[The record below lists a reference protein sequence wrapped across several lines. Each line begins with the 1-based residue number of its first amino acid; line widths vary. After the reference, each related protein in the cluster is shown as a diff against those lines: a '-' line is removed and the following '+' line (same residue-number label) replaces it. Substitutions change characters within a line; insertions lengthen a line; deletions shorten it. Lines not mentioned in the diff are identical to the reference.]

1 MEITHV
7 ATHLQE
13 RPKCTV
19 SKDYLIR
26 YRNSCGLDEDDL
38 ESSSG
43 AWRRDED
50 PTEDKEMEYQP
61 SSIKVGYLYHYLPL
75 SGIIFGQTEFCWDL
89 YKKRQSILMLERFI
103 GSRVRQRKNQS
114 FSVT

>member
-19 SKDYLIR
+19 NKDYLIR

-38 ESSSG
+38 EGSSG
-43 AWRRDED
+43 AWRQDED
-50 PTEDKEMEYQP
+50 PTEDKAMEYQS
-61 SSIKVGYLYHYLPL
+61 SSIKVRYLYYYLL
-75 SGIIFGQTEFCWDL
+75 L
-89 YKKRQSILMLERFI
+89 
-103 GSRVRQRKNQS
+103 
-114 FSVT
+114 